1 MFTMPRTTDEIT
13 LLGEVREYI
22 IAKDPNE
29 RIKEVVDFCVPGNT
43 FAVTDLQRDLVLAL
57 ECVRQFND
65 SQQVSLVFAEMKVDE
80 IFNDIVDVF
89 GPECVDLL
97 VDKVD
102 TSSMKQPKQSSG
114 PTKADLARAMVTEM
128 KDAPSKEIIARF
140 VSELGLSK
148 VVARTY
154 LFNARKFQAK

>member
-1 MFTMPRTTDEIT
+1 MFIMPTTTDEIE
-13 LLGEVREYI
+13 LLGETRKYI
-22 IAKDPNE
+22 IEKDPE
-29 RIKEVVDFCVPGNT
+29 VRVKEVVDYCVPGNN
-43 FAVTDLQRDLVLAL
+43 FMVTDLRRDLLIAL
-57 ECVRQFND
+57 ECVRQFVGG
-65 SQQVSLVFAEMKVDE
+65 QVSMVFAEMKVDE
-80 IFNDIVDVF
+80 ILADISNVF
-89 GPECVDLL
+89 DESAVDLL

-154 LFNARKFQAK
+154 LFNARKFLAK